1 VGKVSKGVNRRGF
14 DVASVY
20 IKNND
25 PAVAEAAKRAVG
37 ERRAAEDQA
46 FADKLA
52 KRPPPDPVERAE
64 IEKGQKANQSPRA
77 PHCHARRRSWDSR
90 KRLEGV
96 PRGGERGPRGY
107 CGARGRERDL
117 RLNQSCRSW
126 SGSESRTLRP
136 AVI

>member
-52 KRPPPDPVERAE
+52 KRPPPNPVERAE
-64 IEKGQKANQSPRA
+64 IAKA
-77 PHCHARRRSWDSR
+77 R
-90 KRLEGV
+90 KRTKA
-96 PRGGERGPRGY
+96 RTSRIAINIAERG
-107 CGARGRERDL
+107 AAGRSIYADHSDEEGHQY
-117 RLNQSCRSW
+117 RLADTFGTRSLQFVHAMLN
-126 SGSESRTLRP
+126 GLGKCLVRR
-136 AVI
+136 VI